1 MTKARSKSEAIIG
14 QFQMID
20 TICGVEPG
28 TKIEDWISTVSIVCD
43 QDDFNTEQSIVEIPA
58 NYANKITTILD
69 NAGLAYEVIKADSER
84 QTTSNRTDSSSIF
97 GRIFRKNFDKRDSNE
112 IAIIKTTLKADKVY
126 NLIDEIKE
134 NEGSP
139 IEVELTIL

>member
-14 QFQMID
+14 QLQMID

-43 QDDFNTEQSIVEIPA
+43 QDDFNTEQSMVEIPA
-58 NYANKITTILD
+58 NYANKITTIFD
-69 NAGLAYEVIKADSER
+69 NAGLAYEVIRADSER
-84 QTTSNRTDSSSIF
+84 QITSNRTDSSSIL
-97 GRIFRKNFDKRDSNE
+97 GRIFRKNLDKRDSHE